1 MLPTIVREPL
11 RSTYSSPG
19 IHLLPFCC
27 APVPLPEPR
36 ARLLPRAEPLDSSTA
51 TRVSPASTETIIRF
65 FKWVSPHRRGVDR
78 LGAPS
83 GAHSQGGSPVP
94 GGEPRLDVDALKDP
108 ERHQGDDDGRSP
120 EAHQRKRD
128 TRDGGHPDVHD

>member
-1 MLPTIVREPL
+1 MLPTIVRAPL

-19 IHLLPFCC
+19 IQLLPFCC
-27 APVPLPEPR
+27 APSLLPELR

-78 LGAPS
+78 LEHLAVLIHKAGALFLEES
-83 GAHSQGGSPVP
+83 
-94 GGEPRLDVDALKDP
+94 
-108 ERHQGDDDGRSP
+108 
-120 EAHQRKRD
+120 RD
-128 TRDGGHPDVHD
+128 WT